1 MRIIKSGL
9 VGLLLVMVLSLVG
22 CRNQELTTEE
32 AKTELE
38 PQIGIVDLADI
49 RREHPLTQQIAQ
61 IEERIVNLNLS
72 LREEEESLT
81 KIEEDTGSYLTDFNQ
96 QVKRRLEV
104 IEADYAKKIEQ
115 EESKLGSK
123 LEDYYQQLMAEFE
136 SELAEKETSLHQE
149 LKDELL
155 ILEKEYDTDL
165 EEYKAIIDQN
175 YNSEIINL
183 RLQLRVANLDEAKQ
197 NQLQSQLEE
206 LTAEREAKIE
216 DQEQY
221 YNQKLQSFLQQE
233 EAELQQ
239 RLQDYQQKL
248 LFQAEADYETRKQ
261 ELELE
266 FYNYLTSLEEG
277 MVSDLSSQ
285 EEELAAN
292 IEEELLA
299 AREKLITRV
308 ETRVKDLTDEIIQ
321 LQQKREKL
329 RSERKEE
336 LDLMIEQVA
345 EDKGLA
351 LILTDYNQNL
361 AAIDLTEEILA
372 EIRLGG

>member
-1 MRIIKSGL
+1 
-9 VGLLLVMVLSLVG
+9 MVLSLVG